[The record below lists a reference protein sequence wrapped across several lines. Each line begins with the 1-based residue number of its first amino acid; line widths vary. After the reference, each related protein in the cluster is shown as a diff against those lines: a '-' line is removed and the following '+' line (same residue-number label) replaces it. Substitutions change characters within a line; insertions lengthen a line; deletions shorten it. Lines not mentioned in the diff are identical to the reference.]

1 MSWQADSL
9 KSINVFIN
17 DVIKTSLILRVLP
30 KNIVWTE
37 TLKNLVGTH
46 LLNVYQRHENM
57 LLK

>member
-9 KSINVFIN
+9 KSINAFIN

-30 KNIVWTE
+30 KNIVWIG
-37 TLKNLVGTH
+37 TLKNLVGTYI
-46 LLNVYQRHENM
+46 LNVYRGHENM